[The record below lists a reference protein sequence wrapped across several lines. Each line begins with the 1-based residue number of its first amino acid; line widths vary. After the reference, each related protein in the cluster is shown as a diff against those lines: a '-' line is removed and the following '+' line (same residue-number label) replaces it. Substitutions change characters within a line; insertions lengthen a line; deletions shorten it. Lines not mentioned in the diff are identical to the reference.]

1 MITIREVAFSD
12 LDPAEVVALFHR
24 VQPDFALTA
33 EEFRSWESA
42 RPARLRSWWIAAT
55 VQDRLL
61 GLGSIAQ
68 PMYSDR
74 EDTCVLRIHVDPDLR
89 RRGTGRAL
97 HDMLMSRAAVL
108 DPAEVIVNVLGDQRE
123 ALGFLERR
131 GYAIVLRSPK
141 VKLDL
146 AGFDTNDW
154 DAARG
159 RVDAAGF
166 ERIDFARWI
175 ARRGDETAH
184 RELHALEAD
193 ITGDVPHPDGH
204 PIVLPGYDEWRT
216 MLSAFPGFRPDGYR
230 LAVAPDG
237 TLAGV
242 SMVWPGQ
249 SGGVAE
255 TGFTGVRRSW
265 RRRGV
270 AIALKADAAEWARSI
285 GATALRTENAEE
297 NAGMRAINAALGFA
311 EIPPVLTLRKHL
323 RDPR

>member
-1 MITIREVAFSD
+1 MATVREVAFSD
-12 LDPAEVVALFHR
+12 LDHAQVVALYRR

-33 EEFRSWESA
+33 EDLVGWESA
-42 RPARLRSWWIAAT
+42 RPKRLKSWWIAAHAGDQL
-55 VQDRLL
+55 V
-61 GLGSIAQ
+61 GVGSIAQ

-74 EDTCVLRIHVDPDLR
+74 DDTCVLRIHVDPEHR

-97 HDMLMSRAAVL
+97 HDALMGRAAVL
-108 DPAEVIVNVLGDQRE
+108 DPAEVVANVLDDQTE
-123 ALGFLERR
+123 AVGFLERR
-131 GYAIVLRSPK
+131 GYALVLRSPR

-146 AGFDTNDW
+146 AGFDSSDW
-154 DAARG
+154 DTARE

-175 ARRGDETAH
+175 ARRGEETAH

-193 ITGDVPHPDGH
+193 VTGDVPHPEGH
-204 PIVLPGYDEWRT
+204 PIVSPGYDEWRT
-216 MLSAFPGFRPDGYR
+216 MLAAFPGYRPDGYR

-255 TGFTGVRRSW
+255 TGFTGVRRRW

-270 AIALKADAAEWARSI
+270 AIALKADAAAWARSI
-285 GATALRTENAEE
+285 GATGLQTENAEE
-297 NAGMRAINAALGFA
+297 NAGMRAINAALGFVA
-311 EIPPVLTLRKHL
+311 VPAVLTYRKHL